1 MKKFKLFPQ
10 LLVAAAVL
18 LTNASLSQAASECYG
33 YLQLEEKAS
42 FAVLTNVP
50 NYESTKFLGDCL
62 DLYFKRDALTKTTTD
77 LQLQVSGSTI
87 LELHVSRR
95 DVAGLISR
103 LEGKDVAGNTVSI
116 SYSADGAKFK
126 IEPTKYSNRMTDQ

>member
-1 MKKFKLFPQ
+1 VRSFLKKFELFPQ

-18 LTNASLSQAASECYG
+18 LTNAALSQAASECYG

-50 NYESTKFLGDCL
+50 NYESVKFPGDCL
-62 DLYFKRDALTKTTTD
+62 DLYFKRDAVTKATTD
-77 LQLQVSGSTI
+77 LQIQISRSTI
-87 LELHVSRR
+87 LELHVSKQ

-103 LEGKDVAGNTVSI
+103 LEGKDVGGNTVSI
-116 SYSADGAKFK
+116 SFSSDGAKFK
-126 IEPTKYSNRMTDQ
+126 VEPTKY